1 MTVMDKIFIII
12 SGIAIVLSAISLVRT
27 LLKKPHI
34 SISRLIENND
44 MIKAKLIDADTP
56 QESASAS
63 WELIEHGT
71 MSTPT
76 ISNARKT
83 KYSDKRESRRFCS
96 SLSKERT
103 DKLDKLDKNYGQY
116 RVC

>member
-12 SGIAIVLSAISLVRT
+12 SSIAVVFYAISLLCA

-34 SISRLIENND
+34 SRSIQNNNIIKEKLMTADTAQEGADASWKLIEG
-44 MIKAKLIDADTP
+44 
-56 QESASAS
+56 
-63 WELIEHGT
+63 GT
-71 MSTPT
+71 MSTST
-76 ISNARKT
+76 ISNTRKT

-103 DKLDKLDKNYGQY
+103 DKLDKMDRNYGQY

>member
-12 SGIAIVLSAISLVRT
+12 SSIAIVISAISLVRT
-27 LLKKPHI
+27 LLKKSHT
-34 SISRLIENND
+34 SISRLIENNNVL
-44 MIKAKLIDADTP
+44 KAKLIDADTP

-63 WELIEHGT
+63 WGLIECGT

-83 KYSDKRESRRFCS
+83 KDSDKRESRRFCS
-96 SLSKERT
+96 SLSKDRT
-103 DKLDKLDKNYGQY
+103 SKLDRLDKNYG
-116 RVC
+116 